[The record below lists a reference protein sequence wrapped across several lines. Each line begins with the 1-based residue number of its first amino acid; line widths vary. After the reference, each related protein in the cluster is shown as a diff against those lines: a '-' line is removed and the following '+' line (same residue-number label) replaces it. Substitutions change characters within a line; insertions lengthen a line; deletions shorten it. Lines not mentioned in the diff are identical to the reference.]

1 MALIL
6 GTHKPKRRQNMVIC
20 VFDGPLSENNVA
32 INADFPWQ
40 TVTVVYPR
48 G

>member
-1 MALIL
+1 
-6 GTHKPKRRQNMVIC
+6 MVIL
-20 VFDGPLSENNVA
+20 VFFDGPLSENNVA
-32 INADFPWQ
+32 INAEFPWQ